1 MERLNK
7 FIESLEEWK
16 RVCHQTDLDFK
27 GILFHLSY
35 VLGDQNCI
43 SINSSEELKE
53 RVVHLIKEEHIK
65 EKFLINSLINE
76 VNSHFEHFINK
87 HGEIILNNEFLA
99 KSTKEEFGIIPDH
112 IQKGIDK
119 TKDISQLYNL
129 ENQYDEWKMIVLRN
143 FSTSKQRE
151 FDRNEYRTV
160 NSKG

>member
-1 MERLNK
+1 M
-7 FIESLEEWK
+7 
-16 RVCHQTDLDFK
+16 
-27 GILFHLSY
+27 
-35 VLGDQNCI
+35 
-43 SINSSEELKE
+43 
-53 RVVHLIKEEHIK
+53 
-65 EKFLINSLINE
+65 
-76 VNSHFEHFINK
+76 NSHFEHFINK

-143 FSTSKQRE
+143 FSTQRLNKGN

-160 NSKG
+160 KQQGI